1 MRSLITPS
9 LQIDARAVGLDA
21 IEQARADQRSEAK
34 RFSPAMRTP
43 YLRLLRMA
51 LDYKRKVAA
60 NDLYQAFVMRRRQQ
74 IGATAA
80 RIEELEAEIKR
91 IDNPSTRP
99 TFYFYP
105 PDGTAALDQDL
116 TRMRTELARL
126 QGEKE
131 AA

>member
-1 MRSLITPS
+1 MRSLITPD
-9 LQIDARAVGLDA
+9 LKIDARAVGLEA
-21 IEQARADQRSEAK
+21 IAEARADQRSEAK

-60 NDLYQAFVMRRRQQ
+60 NELYQAFVMRRRQKV
-74 IGATAA
+74 GATAA
-80 RIEELEAEIKR
+80 RIEDLTAEIDR

-99 TFYFYP
+99 GRYFAFGGRELLAQ
-105 PDGTAALDQDL
+105 DLGWMRAELAALQS
-116 TRMRTELARL
+116 
-126 QGEKE
+126 EKE

>member
-1 MRSLITPS
+1 MRSLITPD
-9 LQIDARAVGLDA
+9 LKIDARAVGLDA

-60 NDLYQAFVMRRRQQ
+60 NELYQAFVMRRRQQ

-80 RIEELEAEIKR
+80 RIEDLTAEIKR
-91 IDNPSTRP
+91 LEDPSLRP
-99 TFYFYP
+99 NRYYAVG
-105 PDGTAALDQDL
+105 GTDL
-116 TRMRTELARL
+116 LNEDLGRMRGQLARL